1 MTFSE
6 CSRDEVI
13 ILRSGSFVLIFT
25 FAVMALMACAED
37 NEGAGAGFEQGFAD
51 IDATIAAEAGHVDPS
66 LLTPEADGTF
76 SMAETATPV
85 PSATPIPEPTSTP
98 APTNTPAPTFEEI
111 YRDDVIAAMH
121 SYFAA
126 YHTRSQSALDSVVT
140 AATRAEGNNSV
151 EQMQENSFMGRSWSD
166 YPDIENVEV
175 THLQCDEV
183 LCKIWYSATS
193 VPPVENPVMGK
204 DFPFEFESSGFFRR
218 VNGVFLHDFSRET
231 VTDEWDS
238 THRE

>member
-1 MTFSE
+1 M
-6 CSRDEVI
+6 
-13 ILRSGSFVLIFT
+13 RSGSFVLIFA

-37 NEGAGAGFEQGFAD
+37 NAGAGDGFKQGFAD
-51 IDATIAAEAGHVDPS
+51 IDATMAAEAGHVDPS

-85 PSATPIPEPTSTP
+85 PPATPIPEATSTP
-98 APTNTPAPTFEEI
+98 APTSTPEPTWEEI
-111 YRDDVIAAMH
+111 YREDVIAALH
-121 SYFAA
+121 SYISA
-126 YHTRSQSALDSVVT
+126 YHTRSQSPLDSQVT
-140 AATRAEGNNSV
+140 AATRAEGKNGV
-151 EQMQENSFMGRSWSD
+151 EQMQENAFMGRSWSD

-204 DFPFEFESSGFFRR
+204 DFPFEIENSGFFRR

-231 VTDEWDS
+231 VTDEWAS
-238 THRE
+238 SHRE